1 MSSIGPDFGVT
12 KETRG
17 QQTPMTPRTNTTLQT
32 LGPATGEEV
41 LPAHDAVRGQVLTPP
56 RLEQSWVSI
65 YIKREAWALNPYAD
79 MARVT
84 AILDYLQRKFPE
96 HLDPSHPLLLAYEEL
111 KATLAASPVPA
122 VKDRAKLL

>member
-41 LPAHDAVRGQVLTPP
+41 LPAHEAVRGQVLTPP

-65 YIKREAWALNPYAD
+65 YIKMRSLGPQSLRRHGPRHSNSRLFAEKISRAFGPVA
-79 MARVT
+79 
-84 AILDYLQRKFPE
+84 
-96 HLDPSHPLLLAYEEL
+96 S
-111 KATLAASPVPA
+111 AAPGQ
-122 VKDRAKLL
+122 